1 MGKMD
6 QARPYRLK
14 RRAER
19 QDETRRRITEATMAL
34 HQEVG
39 PAATTISAIAERAG
53 VERLTVYRHFPDE
66 GDLFRACQSHF
77 LAEHPMPDLNAWAA
91 IAEPSARLRRA
102 LSDLY
107 ARYDATEAM
116 TANILRDAPGI
127 PTLATLIKD
136 MPAYYLAARALLA
149 APFAA
154 PSTPRLEL
162 LAAVGHAL
170 DFETW
175 RSLVRRQGL
184 SQEQATDLMVAFVTR
199 AAEAR

>member
-1 MGKMD
+1 
-6 QARPYRLK
+6 
-14 RRAER
+14 
-19 QDETRRRITEATMAL
+19 MAL

-102 LSDLY
+102 LGDLY

-116 TANILRDAPGI
+116 TANILRDGPGI
-127 PTLATLIKD
+127 PALAALIKD

-149 APFAA
+149 APFTAPAA
-154 PSTPRLEL
+154 PRPEL
-162 LAAVGHAL
+162 LAAIGHAI

-184 SQEQATDLMVAFVTR
+184 SQEQAIELMATFIMR
-199 AAEAR
+199 LANGC